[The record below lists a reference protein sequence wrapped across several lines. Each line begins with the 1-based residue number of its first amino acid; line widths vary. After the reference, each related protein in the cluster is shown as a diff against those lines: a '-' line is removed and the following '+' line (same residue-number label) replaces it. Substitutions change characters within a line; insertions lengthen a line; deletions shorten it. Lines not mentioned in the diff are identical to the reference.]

1 VCVALTLSMKAAKV
15 FNALTELA
23 ALWMWFVPQR
33 FIFESLVLRVELLR
47 SRPIREILGYGMC
60 PFRRD

>member
-1 VCVALTLSMKAAKV
+1 MKAAKV